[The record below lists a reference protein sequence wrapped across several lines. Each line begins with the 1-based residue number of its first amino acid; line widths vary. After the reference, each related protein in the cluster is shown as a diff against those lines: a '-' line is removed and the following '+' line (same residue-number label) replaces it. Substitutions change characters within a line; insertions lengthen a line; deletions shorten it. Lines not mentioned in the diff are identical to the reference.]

1 MVKLSQIEEYK
12 KNSKKPAVFRRA
24 WGLKCTQRGDF
35 KEGVPL
41 EAGRSPL
48 PLFGICAASG
58 CPEMTFLH

>member
-12 KNSKKPAVFRRA
+12 KNSKKPAVFLLP
-24 WGLKCTQRGDF
+24 GVKCTQRGDF